1 MEMQRIALL
10 FCVVG
15 LAAAPV
21 VNAQSRAGSWETE
34 LGVTFQNSS
43 DADFEGG
50 TSADFDSD
58 VSWLF
63 GVSYHY
69 TDQLQFGGTFS
80 FGQTDYDADLA
91 ADVNGDEQS
100 DGFVSVRGDLDFMTL
115 MGNATYNFMPGQF
128 SPFVTGAI
136 GWSWVDT
143 NIATEPPQTGCW
155 WDPWWGYVCTS
166 FQDTKTIDG
175 FSYQVGVGARYDFS
189 DTLAVKG
196 SYRMTWIDFDKAEGT
211 PDFDGFTL
219 SVGWKF

>member
-1 MEMQRIALL
+1 MELKRIALL

-15 LAAAPV
+15 LAAAPA

-34 LGVTFQNSS
+34 LGVIFQNSS

-69 TDQLQFGGTFS
+69 TDQLQFGGTLS
-80 FGQTDYDADLA
+80 FGTTDYDADIA
-91 ADVNGDEQS
+91 ADVNGDEQPE
-100 DGFVSVRGDLDFMTL
+100 GFVSVSGDLEFLTL
-115 MGNATYNFMPGQF
+115 MGNATYNFLPGQF

-143 NIATEPPQTGCW
+143 NIATEPPQAGCW
-155 WDPWWGYVCTS
+155 WDPWWGYVCTHVP
-166 FQDTKTIDG
+166 G
-175 FSYQVGVGARYDFS
+175 H
-189 DTLAVKG
+189 AVDRRLQLPG
-196 SYRMTWIDFDKAEGT
+196 GCRCA
-211 PDFDGFTL
+211 L
-219 SVGWKF
+219 

>member
-1 MEMQRIALL
+1 MEMKRIALL

-15 LAAAPV
+15 LAAAPA

-34 LGVTFQNSS
+34 LGVIFQNSS

-69 TDQLQFGGTFS
+69 TDQLQFGGTLS
-80 FGQTDYDADLA
+80 FGTTDYDADIA
-91 ADVNGDEQS
+91 ADVNGDEQPE
-100 DGFVSVRGDLDFMTL
+100 GFVSVSGDLEFMTL
-115 MGNATYNFMPGQF
+115 MGNATYNFLPGQF

-143 NIATEPPQTGCW
+143 NIATEPPAGRLLVGSVVGLCLHARSRTRGRSTASA
-155 WDPWWGYVCTS
+155 TS
-166 FQDTKTIDG
+166 WV
-175 FSYQVGVGARYDFS
+175 SVRV
-189 DTLAVKG
+189 
-196 SYRMTWIDFDKAEGT
+196 MTSAT
-211 PDFDGFTL
+211 R
-219 SVGWKF
+219 SR

>member
-1 MEMQRIALL
+1 MKRIALL

-15 LAAAPV
+15 LAAAPA

-34 LGVTFQNSS
+34 LGVIFQNSS

-69 TDQLQFGGTFS
+69 TDQLQFGGTLS
-80 FGQTDYDADLA
+80 FGTTDYDADIA
-91 ADVNGDEQS
+91 ADVNGDEQPE
-100 DGFVSVRGDLDFMTL
+100 GFVSVSGDLEFLTL
-115 MGNATYNFMPGQF
+115 MGNATYNFLPGQF

-143 NIATEPPQTGCW
+143 NIATEPPQIGCW
-155 WDPWWGYVCTS
+155 WDPWWGYVCTTRS
-166 FQDTKTIDG
+166 RTRGRSTA
-175 FSYQVGVGARYDFS
+175 SATRWVSVR
-189 DTLAVKG
+189 V
-196 SYRMTWIDFDKAEGT
+196 MTSAT
-211 PDFDGFTL
+211 R
-219 SVGWKF
+219 SR